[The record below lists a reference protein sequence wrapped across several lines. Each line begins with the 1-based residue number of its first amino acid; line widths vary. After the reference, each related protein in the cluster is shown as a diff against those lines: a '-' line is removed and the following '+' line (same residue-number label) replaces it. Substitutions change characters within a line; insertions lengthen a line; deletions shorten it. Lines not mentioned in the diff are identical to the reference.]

1 MNITSIMAH
10 QDDEMRCLGTMLKC
24 RARGDR
30 LAFVTITDGSGG
42 FVHQP
47 DIKRTEAA
55 RIRHDEMSAVARA
68 VDAQFINLNELD
80 EFLYDSA
87 ELRVRLIEA
96 MRATGADVIFTHFS
110 ADYNTDH
117 TMTHTLVKQCALHSF
132 LPMIKTQSPP
142 LKQHPAVFCVEPHGP
157 IPFGPTYFVDVTKLE
172 DEKVRLLNLHRSQNA
187 AFEAFSGEAT
197 PLEKITRRHDAYW
210 GEQCG
215 CEFAEAFAPMATR
228 GAIKPYPVLP

>member
-1 MNITSIMAH
+1 MNVVSIMAH

-30 LAFVTITDGSGG
+30 LAFVTLTDGSGG

-47 DIKRTEAA
+47 DIKREDAA
-55 RIRHDEMSAVARA
+55 KIRHDEMNALAKSL
-68 VDAQFINLNELD
+68 DAQFINLAELD
-80 EFLYDSA
+80 EFLYDTA

-96 MRATGADVIFTHFS
+96 IRATRADVIFTHWHQ
-110 ADYNTDH
+110 DYNTDH
-117 TMTHTLVKQCALHSF
+117 TTTHELVKQAALHSH
-132 LPMIKTQSPP
+132 LPMIKTTSPP
-142 LKQHPAVFCVEPHGP
+142 LAQHPAVFCVEPHGP
-157 IPFGPTYFVDVTKLE
+157 IPFGPTYFVDVGKFE

-187 AFEAFSGEAT
+187 AFEAFSGEAS

-215 CEFAEAFAPMATR
+215 CEYAEAFTPMATR